1 MVRDENDDV
10 RLRGSLAVFESN
22 GDIEFGHLATHE
34 RCILL
39 DDMVRLGDGIG
50 RHWHCAINEVGE
62 QREDLRPT
70 DVPPLIG
77 SRDRFALG
85 SDEGVR
91 QVVVWYARL
100 IVINIIIELFEFTG
114 EYHTGGKAKGD
125 YRENDFLQHQS
136 KYL

>member
-1 MVRDENDDV
+1 M
-10 RLRGSLAVFESN
+10 RLGGSLAVFESN

-34 RCILL
+34 RFILF

-50 RHWHCAINEVGE
+50 RHGYGAINEVGK

-77 SRDRFALG
+77 SRDRFAFG
-85 SDEGVR
+85 GDEGVR
-91 QVVVWYARL
+91 QVVPWYARL
-100 IVINIIIELFEFTG
+100 IIINIVIELFEFTG
-114 EYHTGGKAKGD
+114 EHHTGGKANGD
-125 YRENDFLQHQS
+125 YRKNDFSQHHS